1 MASEP
6 DGKKRRDA
14 LMIWVAA
21 RERAVDELTRRA
33 ARLSREGREDEA
45 SRLWAAAHALQLRAA
60 QERAQAAAYGPDET
74 SPAREVGGRGY
85 SGSHSDDP
93 SKRVESHRKVGGR
106 GRA

>member
-1 MASEP
+1 VASEP

-21 RERAVDELTRRA
+21 RERAVDERTRRA
-33 ARLSREGREDEA
+33 ARLSREDEA
-45 SRLWAAAHALQLRAA
+45 SRLRAAAHALQLRAA
-60 QERAQAAAYGPDET
+60 QERAQVAAYGPDET